1 MRRLALVLALAA
13 KAVAA
18 QPMTREA
25 VAHAIAASNADH
37 PADLSGRDLSGL
49 DLTGLNFSRVKLQN
63 ATLVGTK
70 FTRDTMFAADLSGA
84 HAHDAPFDG
93 AVLDVGVFR
102 GTDLTQASF
111 RGASVYAVIMIGAD
125 LSGADLTDARLIGTL
140 VDSKLVGAK
149 LVDLKGG
156 ADMRNQPMGLM
167 RTDLTGADLSGADL
181 TGANLQHARL
191 VRTNLT
197 NATLTHAD
205 VTNADVNSAIFHR
218 ARGWDSIIGW
228 NKALNTDQAI
238 LDH

>member
-1 MRRLALVLALAA
+1 
-13 KAVAA
+13 
-18 QPMTREA
+18 
-25 VAHAIAASNADH
+25 
-37 PADLSGRDLSGL
+37 
-49 DLTGLNFSRVKLQN
+49 
-63 ATLVGTK
+63 
-70 FTRDTMFAADLSGA
+70 
-84 HAHDAPFDG
+84 
-93 AVLDVGVFR
+93 
-102 GTDLTQASF
+102 
-111 RGASVYAVIMIGAD
+111 
-125 LSGADLTDARLIGTL
+125 L
-140 VDSKLVGAK
+140 VDSKLVGTK

-205 VTNADVNSAIFHR
+205 VTNADVNSAIFHG
-218 ARGWDSIIGW
+218 ARGRDSIIGW